1 METQH
6 IIHNFEPIY
15 NEHSK
20 ILMLG
25 TMPSPKSR
33 EVGFYYGHPRNR
45 FWKVAS
51 DVCGEAYPETR
62 EDKITFA
69 LRNGIAVWDVLAG
82 CDIKA
87 IFTTG
92 TKAFQ
97 LYKKFCY
104 PKTGIMAI
112 GLPSTSPANCRPSYE
127 QLYEAYFEIRKYL
140 E

>member
-45 FWKVAS
+45 FWKVVS
-51 DVCGEAYPETR
+51 DVCGETYPETR

-69 LRNGIAVWDVLAG
+69 LRKRSNYIRSSVIRRL
-82 CDIKA
+82 
-87 IFTTG
+87 
-92 TKAFQ
+92 
-97 LYKKFCY
+97 
-104 PKTGIMAI
+104 
-112 GLPSTSPANCRPSYE
+112 GLWQSGYHPPVRQTAEHRMSSSMKHILKSEN
-127 QLYEAYFEIRKYL
+127 I
-140 E
+140 